1 MKQYEALLKSR
12 TFFMALLL
20 AGCAGGLQSSLAAQT
35 APAVIFTNPSSDAIN
50 VPTSI
55 NSSKNI
61 VTATAPT
68 ATFSQ
73 PMNPATID
81 SLQAGKQLTFTMVDS
96 SGNNVPYRCNGC
108 NYTVATF
115 TPTAPNLIPN
125 TGYVATI
132 STKAASADGTAM
144 ASPVTWSFTT
154 KNVLFTSQA
163 PVNLGTAG
171 TFAILTKT
179 GITDVYASAINGNV
193 GSSPITA
200 PRFLSLARKWLRES
214 FTPSMR
220 PALCHAERRMPRF

>member
-1 MKQYEALLKSR
+1 MIHCRLWDERKQEELCSRQLGRAGQYTLRGIGETMKQYEALLKSR

-96 SGNNVPYRCNGC
+96 SGNNVPG
-108 NYTVATF
+108 TVAMR
-115 TPTAPNLIPN
+115 
-125 TGYVATI
+125 
-132 STKAASADGTAM
+132 SEEH
-144 ASPVTWSFTT
+144 
-154 KNVLFTSQA
+154 TSELQ
-163 PVNLGTAG
+163 
-171 TFAILTKT
+171 
-179 GITDVYASAINGNV
+179 
-193 GSSPITA
+193 
-200 PRFLSLARKWLRES
+200 SLRHL
-214 FTPSMR
+214 
-220 PALCHAERRMPRF
+220 

>member
-1 MKQYEALLKSR
+1 MKGSKRTSAVGNWVEQVSTRYSGIGETMRQYEALLKSR

-81 SLQAGKQLTFTMVDS
+81 SLQAGKQRD
-96 SGNNVPYRCNGC
+96 R
-108 NYTVATF
+108 
-115 TPTAPNLIPN
+115 
-125 TGYVATI
+125 
-132 STKAASADGTAM
+132 
-144 ASPVTWSFTT
+144 
-154 KNVLFTSQA
+154 
-163 PVNLGTAG
+163 
-171 TFAILTKT
+171 
-179 GITDVYASAINGNV
+179 
-193 GSSPITA
+193 
-200 PRFLSLARKWLRES
+200 
-214 FTPSMR
+214 
-220 PALCHAERRMPRF
+220 